1 VFATLIGG
9 LPRPPLPET
18 ASEDDLV
25 AAAVRAQVEV
35 GLEPVTDGRL
45 RWPDRYAD
53 GIALLEGI
61 VRDAAT
67 GRLRVEGRIRRST
80 PLTVD
85 AWRFAADLTDR
96 AVKQALPGPYTLG
109 RRLAATGSPF
119 GDRVDVTLALA
130 RALGHEVLDLAAAG
144 CPLVEVEERDG
155 SAVGDDEAERALF
168 RAAHDALTEDFGGE
182 THLSL
187 ALTGPAADRAGAPT
201 ALHPAYASFA
211 FDLVEG
217 PGGWR
222 LIALAPGDRGI
233 VCGAVATRPD
243 KPSGPE
249 VLVYAASYAAST
261 AGRGLD
267 RVGLAVAGGLEGLE
281 WAVAERLMRDLG
293 EGARIAAM
301 PAGPDKASRLDPRAI
316 DIRSAAL
323 GRYEPATKRGRRP
336 HRGA

>member
-1 VFATLIGG
+1 MFATLLGG

-25 AAAVRAQVEV
+25 AAAVRAQVEA

-45 RWPDRYAD
+45 RWPDRFAD
-53 GIALLEGI
+53 GIALIEGV

-67 GRLRVEGRIRRST
+67 GRLRIEGRIRRST
-80 PLTVD
+80 PLAVD
-85 AWRFAADLTDR
+85 AWRFAAGLTDR
-96 AVKQALPGPYTLG
+96 AVKQALPGPYSLG
-109 RRLAATGSPF
+109 RRLVAEGSPF
-119 GDRVDVTLALA
+119 GDRVDATLALA
-130 RALGHEVLDLAAAG
+130 RALGREVLDLAAAG

-155 SAVGDDEAERALF
+155 HAVGDDEAERALF
-168 RAAHDALTEDFGGE
+168 RAAHDALTDGSGGE

-187 ALTGPAADRAGAPT
+187 ALTGPAADRGGALT
-201 ALHPAYASFA
+201 MLHPAYASYA

-217 PGGWR
+217 PDGWR
-222 LIALAPGDRGI
+222 LVAVAPGDRGI

-261 AGRGLD
+261 GGRGLD
-267 RVGLAVAGGLEGLE
+267 RVGLATAGGLDGLE
-281 WAVAERLMRDLG
+281 WSVAERLMRELG
-293 EGARIAAM
+293 AGARIAAM
-301 PAGPDKASRLDPRAI
+301 PAGPDKASRLDPRAV

-323 GRYEPATKRGRRP
+323 GRYEPARGRRRR
-336 HRGA
+336 RGA